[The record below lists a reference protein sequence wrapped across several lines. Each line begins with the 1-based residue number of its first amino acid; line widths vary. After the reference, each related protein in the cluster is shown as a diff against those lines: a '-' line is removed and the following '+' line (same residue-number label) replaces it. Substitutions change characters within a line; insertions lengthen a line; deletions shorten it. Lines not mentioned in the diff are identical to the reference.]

1 MLHDGLVTPA
11 RLVPEVL
18 DLVLGDGRLRVGD
31 EVVVNPTFTTDLGR
45 GVEPDFDGLEQREE
59 GSADRLVFVGRNV
72 GENLQDPEVDVRLG
86 GQRADAEFDDPGF
99 LEGPVPATCQAAT
112 VVSALAPL
120 DRVGE
125 PADLPRQALMEQF
138 S

>member
-1 MLHDGLVTPA
+1 M
-11 RLVPEVL
+11 L

-31 EVVVNPTFTTDLGR
+31 EVVVDPTFTADLGR
-45 GVEPDFDGLEQREE
+45 GVEPDLDGLEQREE
-59 GSADRLVFVGRNV
+59 GAADRFVFVGGDV
-72 GENLQDPEVDVRLG
+72 GENLQDSEVDLRLG

-112 VVSALAPL
+112 VVTALAPL

-125 PADLPRQALMEQF
+125 SADLPR
-138 S
+138 

>member
-1 MLHDGLVTPA
+1 MNDCPVTPT

-31 EVVVNPTFTTDLGR
+31 EVIVDPTFTTDLGR
-45 GVEPDFDGLEQREE
+45 GVEPDLDGLEQREE
-59 GSADRLVFVGRNV
+59 GAADRLVFVGRDV

-86 GQRADAEFDDPGF
+86 GQRADAVFDDSGF

-112 VVSALAPL
+112 MIPALAPL
-120 DRVGE
+120 DGSGK
-125 PADLPRQALMEQF
+125 PTDLPRRALMVWF
-138 S
+138 P